1 MTFEQ
6 FAYYVAWQVKKM
18 KGDCNLHWKPF
29 YLRCPYCDNKYD
41 YFIGRMETF
50 TRDVNHVLKIC
61 NLTHLLSINSDGAGY
76 TKMATSKTKPIK
88 LSNKKSLIIP
98 PRRTIEYFKNLNK
111 TLIQDLLRL
120 YGPDFKMFQ
129 YSEEEF
135 TVI

>member
-6 FAYYVAWQVKKM
+6 FAYFVASQVKKM
-18 KGDCNLHWKPF
+18 EGDCNVHWRPF

-41 YFIGRMETF
+41 HFIGRMETF
-50 TRDVNHVLKIC
+50 TRDVRHVLKMC
-61 NLTHLLSINSDGAGY
+61 NLTHSISINSGY
-76 TKMATSKTKPIK
+76 ANIATSKTKPIK
-88 LSNKKSLIIP
+88 QLSKKGLIIP